1 MKIILTSIGTRG
13 DIEPFLA
20 IGKMLKEKGHQIICA
35 FPECFRELTEHC
47 DIKFAS
53 LGRKSNDFLESDIGK
68 TIMGGESRIK
78 KFFTYIK
85 LARDGKAA
93 NEEKELRLYELI
105 KQEEPDRILYHSKN
119 IYPLLVG

>member
-1 MKIILTSIGTRG
+1 MKIVLTSIGTRG

-53 LGRKSNDFLESDIGK
+53 LGRKNDDLLES
-68 TIMGGESRIK
+68 
-78 KFFTYIK
+78 
-85 LARDGKAA
+85 
-93 NEEKELRLYELI
+93 ELG
-105 KQEEPDRILYHSKN
+105 RILSGSSCLISSYNLNSFSSFAAF
-119 IYPLLVG
+119 PSLASLM